1 MCLIKEK
8 NMKHSFSKIY
18 VGAIA
23 LLIGASSCSDQFL
36 KDKKDYN
43 NMTTVDVYS
52 DPTGDCCICH
62 YLQADYI
69 KI

>member
-52 DPTGDCCICH
+52 DCCICH

>member
-43 NMTTVDVYS
+43 NMTTVDV
-52 DPTGDCCICH
+52 
-62 YLQADYI
+62 
-69 KI
+69 

>member
-1 MCLIKEK
+1 
-8 NMKHSFSKIY
+8 MKHSFQKYIC
-18 VGAIA
+18 GAIA

-52 DPTGDCCICH
+52 DPQQATLCCH